1 MKKTLIVLM
10 MVLFATMLIVSCN
23 GDAGDSEPKTINITY
38 DLDGGTL
45 DEGVTNPTS
54 AMTGDVITPTAP
66 KKESE
71 SATVTNYD
79 DGSFKY
85 ESATVTKA
93 YNFKGWKVKG
103 SEDSTAAASYTA
115 ERKDVTLVAVWEVKA
130 TVSDVKGI
138 TLSSKVSVKKTV
150 TLGKYNDEFNK
161 DGIEWTVIA
170 VDSSNKR
177 ALLVSN
183 KCIGGEMQHNTST
196 SSYSWDSSL
205 IKSWLNGTG
214 ETGFVYQSGL
224 SEVKMETPDSAV
236 GTVFL
241 LSEEEAMTTYE
252 KILDRVLGKAWWLR
266 DGDGNNCKYMNASE
280 VQVSSK
286 DASYNCGVRPAFWI
300 SL

>member
-54 AMTGDVITPTAP
+54 AMTGDEITPTAP
-66 KKESE
+66 TRGGGSE
-71 SATVTNYD
+71 KVTNYD

-85 ESATVTKA
+85 ESATVTTA

-138 TLSSKVSVKKTV
+138 TLSSKVSVKKMV
-150 TLGKYNDEFNK
+150 TLGVYNKE
-161 DGIEWTVIA
+161 GIVWTVIA
-170 VDSSNKR
+170 VENNR

-183 KCIGGEMQHNTST
+183 KCIGGEMQHSTST

-224 SEVKMETPDSAV
+224 SEVKMVTPNSTV

-252 KILDRVLGKAWWLR
+252 KILDRVLGCKWWLR
-266 DGDGNNCKYMNASE
+266 DGDGNNCKYMNASTPPT
-280 VQVSSK
+280 VSSQ
-286 DASYNCGVRPAFWI
+286 DASYRCGVRPAFWI

>member
-10 MVLFATMLIVSCN
+10 MALFATMLIVSCN
-23 GDAGDSEPKTINITY
+23 GDAGKTINITY

-85 ESATVTKA
+85 ESATVATA

-138 TLSSKVSVKKTV
+138 TLSSKVSAGKMV
-150 TLGKYNDEFNK
+150 TLGVYNDEYNK
-161 DGIEWTVIA
+161 EGIVWTVIA
-170 VDSSNKR
+170 VENNR

-183 KCIGGEMQHNTST
+183 KCIGNERQQGTYG

-205 IKSWLNGTG
+205 IKNWLNETG
-214 ETGFVYQSGL
+214 NTGFVYQSGL
-224 SEVKMETPDSAV
+224 SEVKMVTPDSTV
-236 GTVFL
+236 GKVFL
-241 LSEEEAMTTYE
+241 LSEEEAITTYD

-266 DGDGNNCKYMNASE
+266 DDDGNNCKYMNAND
-280 VQVSSK
+280 VKVSSK

>member
-1 MKKTLIVLM
+1 MKKTLFVLM

-85 ESATVTKA
+85 ESATVATA

-103 SEDSTAAASYTA
+103 AADSTASKSFTA
-115 ERKDVTLVAVWEVKA
+115 GREDVTLVAVWEVKA

-138 TLSSKVSVKKTV
+138 TLSSKVSAGKMV
-150 TLGKYNDEFNK
+150 TLGVYNDEYNK
-161 DGIEWTVIA
+161 EGIVWTVLT
-170 VDSSNKR
+170 VDSSSKR

-183 KCIGGEMQHNTST
+183 KCIGGEMQHSTSA
-196 SSYSWDSSL
+196 SSYSWEFSL
-205 IKSWLNGTG
+205 IKNWLNETG
-214 ETGFVYQSGL
+214 NTGFVYQSGL
-224 SEVKMETPDSAV
+224 SQVKMVTSDSTV

-241 LSEEEAMTTYE
+241 LSEEEAMTTYD

-266 DGDGNNCKYMNASE
+266 DGAGNNCKYMNASE
-280 VQVSSK
+280 KKVSSK
-286 DASYNCGVRPAFWI
+286 DASYTCGVRPAFWI